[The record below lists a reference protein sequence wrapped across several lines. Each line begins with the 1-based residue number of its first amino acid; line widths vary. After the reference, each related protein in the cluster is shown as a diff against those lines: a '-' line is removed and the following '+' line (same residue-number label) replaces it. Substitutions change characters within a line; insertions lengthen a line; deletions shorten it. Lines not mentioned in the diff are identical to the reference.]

1 MFIYVN
7 NIDDLLPVL
16 KTLKNVEKITVWKPD
31 PAILKNTDPDVFV
44 TKLAENYDFKVT
56 LNMWKLR
63 EKNNGTLQ
71 WIKNNRDK
79 VKITDY
85 SIQLGQSFSTLYV
98 RDEKV
103 LMILQMSGYNFISR
117 IERLVLPS

>member
-1 MFIYVN
+1 
-7 NIDDLLPVL
+7 VL

-103 LMILQMSGYNFISR
+103 LMILQMTGNNFISR